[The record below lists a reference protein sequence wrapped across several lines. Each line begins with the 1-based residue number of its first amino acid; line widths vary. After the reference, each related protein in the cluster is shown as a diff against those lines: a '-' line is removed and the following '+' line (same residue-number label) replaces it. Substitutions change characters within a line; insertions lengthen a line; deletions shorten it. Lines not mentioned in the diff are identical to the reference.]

1 MIPYVFSNIPS
12 VILPSSIPLPYRS
25 PPFYTINVPHPHFAH
40 FPLILLYPLVLSL
53 AFFSQLH
60 RPFLLSW
67 IAQLLQAGYS
77 HLRVWSQEPQLSENK
92 HHLSFCVWVSS
103 LDVIFSSSIHV
114 PESFMILFG
123 DS

>member
-1 MIPYVFSNIPS
+1 MCFQTSLVLFFP
-12 VILPSSIPLPYRS
+12 PL
-25 PPFYTINVPHPHFAH
+25 AH
-40 FPLILLYPLVLSL
+40 FHIGPLLSTQLTFPTPIFPIFPSYHCILLVPSL

-60 RPFLLSW
+60 RPFLLPW

-103 LDVIFSSSIHV
+103 LDVIFSSSIHE
-114 PESFMILFG
+114 PESFMISFG
-123 DS
+123 YS